1 MKDILN
7 ILKKE
12 GLKELKSFKMK
23 FIKKY
28 KCPKCGHP
36 FSKIMVSK
44 FITTVMPQCPI
55 CNSNEVRLD
64 GKIEKK
70 QKK

>member
-1 MKDILN
+1 MSLDKILSDITSTKKPLKD
-7 ILKKE
+7 
-12 GLKELKSFKMK
+12 KMK

-28 KCPKCGHP
+28 RCPKCGHP

-44 FITTVMPQCPI
+44 FVTTVMPKCPI
-55 CNSNEVRLD
+55 CNSNEVTLD